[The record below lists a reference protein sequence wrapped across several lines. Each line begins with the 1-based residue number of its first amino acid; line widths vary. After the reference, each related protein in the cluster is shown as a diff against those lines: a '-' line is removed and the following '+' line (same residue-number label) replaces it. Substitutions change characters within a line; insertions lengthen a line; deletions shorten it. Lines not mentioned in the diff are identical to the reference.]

1 MMKTRVYLHFCQPTP
16 LVFAMIK
23 HAADAQ
29 EHACHAVVA
38 EPCTIP
44 SINFMI
50 EFPNSGPAQCM
61 LRPKAKN

>member
-29 EHACHAVVA
+29 EHACHVVVA

-50 EFPNSGPAQCM
+50 EFPNSGPA
-61 LRPKAKN
+61 